1 MRNLALVTAVI
12 LAISCGGIKSSMAAP
27 GFDGALVAS
36 AANQSLMTKVG
47 CAVRRV
53 CGVRGCVRR
62 RVCW

>member
-1 MRNLALVTAVI
+1 MRNLTLVTAAI
-12 LAISCGGIKSSMAAP
+12 LAISCGGIGTSAAAP
-27 GFDGALVAS
+27 RFDRALVAS
-36 AANQSLMTKVG
+36 AASQSLVTKAA